1 MSPSLPFRI
10 SVLVFL
16 KNERG
21 EFLLLKRKKAPNLG
35 KWSPVGGKLEMA
47 LGESPFECAVREVS
61 EETGETITTEDL
73 HLFCMISEKSFE
85 GSGHWLM
92 FLFDCNK
99 PVNTLPPEIDEGS
112 FAFYSREAINTLDI
126 PKTDRECLWRI
137 FDENHERFVALRA
150 DCTPGEKLE
159 IVVEQTL

>member
-16 KNERG
+16 KNEQG
-21 EFLLLKRKKAPNLG
+21 EFLLLKRNKAPNKG
-35 KWSPVGGKLEMA
+35 KWSPVGGKLEMD
-47 LGESPFECAVREVS
+47 LGESSFECAIREVL

-92 FLFDCNK
+92 FLFDCKK
-99 PVNTLPPEIDEGS
+99 PIHALPPEIDEGS
-112 FAFYSREAINTLDI
+112 FAFYSREEINTLDI
-126 PKTDRECLWRI
+126 PETDRECLWRV
-137 FDENHERFVALRA
+137 FDENHEKFVALRA
-150 DCTPGEKLE
+150 DCTPGQKLE